1 MGPPRLMRFLTVA
14 IALLLHTAEG
24 GKPRCMSNLPRS
36 TLQRSFAIA
45 CIWPA
50 RDDCKNG
57 QTTFSTHGG
66 KTCNCPATPGT
77 PADDDTCWTGTA
89 LMGDHNDDADG
100 ADDDDDQD
108 DSDYYY
114 YYYYYY
120 RRLEMVV

>member
-1 MGPPRLMRFLTVA
+1 MGPRLRTFLTVA

-24 GKPRCMSNLPRS
+24 GNKPRCMSNF
-36 TLQRSFAIA
+36 RSFAIA

-50 RDDCKNG
+50 RTDCKNG
-57 QTTFSTHGG
+57 ETTFSSHGG
-66 KTCNCPATPGT
+66 KTCKCPATPGT
-77 PADDDTCWTGTA
+77 PADEDKCWTGDG
-89 LMGDHNDDADG
+89 LMGDHNAGAAG

-114 YYYYYY
+114 YYYYY